1 MWSEII
7 NITII
12 KYTEKYSSKIECYKI
27 FKFH

>member
-7 NITII
+7 NITTI
-12 KYTEKYSSKIECYKI
+12 KYTEKYSGKIECDKI